1 MPHAKALIIDHGAY
15 TNLAERL
22 GAETEVAYWSSN
34 LDAFPV
40 SRETSP
46 GTGLK
51 GVERID
57 DPLEFMLEGKAS
69 HVIVPDL
76 YLGGFESVARQLE
89 LPVFGSG
96 EGQRLE
102 TDREFM
108 LDFLAEHDLPIP
120 EGVVIEGITE
130 LGKYLKGKKDLY
142 VKVSTYRGDLE
153 TEHYTD
159 WDAKQPWFD
168 RLKVRLGPIG
178 ERIKFI
184 VQEPIESVCEV
195 GIDTYFLRNEWT
207 TFILGWE
214 IKDAGYVGRITDD
227 QWRGNERRLML
238 SLTAYLLTTGYNN
251 FFSNEMR
258 ITKDGTI
265 YMTDATC
272 RIPSPPGG
280 VMMWAAKNFA
290 DVVLKGASPDYG
302 DAQWFCEIVLK
313 SNAVATDYVRLKYP
327 KSQHYAF
334 HSHCVIDGNTWI
346 VPHPSWS
353 YDGKPYVEFGSA
365 LGWGKSLED
374 AEAMAREAAQALEG
388 DGVRYDD
395 HVLEKAEQEIEK
407 SKAVGL

>member
-1 MPHAKALIIDHGAY
+1 MPKALIIDHGAY

-22 GAETEVAYWSSN
+22 GAEMGVAYWSSN
-34 LDAFPV
+34 LDAYPS

-46 GTGLK
+46 GVGLK

-57 DPLEFMLEGKAS
+57 DPLAFMLAGKAS

-76 YLGGFESVARQLE
+76 YLGGFEQVAHQLE

-108 LDFLAEHDLPIP
+108 LDFLAEHKLPVP

-130 LGKYLKGKKDLY
+130 LGEYLKGKNDLY

-153 TEHYTD
+153 TEHFTD
-159 WDAKQPWFD
+159 WDAKQPWYD

-184 VQEPIESVCEV
+184 VQEPIKSVCEV
-195 GIDTYFLRNEWT
+195 GIDTYFRDGE
-207 TFILGWE
+207 FVVPMIAGWE
-214 IKDAGYVGRITDD
+214 IKDAGYVGRKMTGGWGFWPNVMDPLASALGD
-227 QWRGNERRLML
+227 
-238 SLTAYLLTTGYNN
+238 GYNT

-258 ITKDGTI
+258 ITKDGTV

-272 RIPSPPGG
+272 RVPSPPGG
-280 VMMWAAKNFA
+280 VMMWAAQNFA

-302 DAQWFCEIVLK
+302 DAEWFCEIVLK

-327 KSQHYAF
+327 KSHHYAF

-374 AEAMAREAAQALEG
+374 ADAMAREAAEALEG
-388 DGVRYDD
+388 DGVRFDA
-395 HVLEKAEQEIEK
+395 HVLEKAEEEMEK
-407 SKAVGL
+407 GKSVGL